1 MCILRP
7 LYAERYQSCQC
18 ICALPGDG
26 ERGAGEE
33 GRGGGWV
40 REKERERGC
49 EREGERGRE
58 RGGEGGREGGR
69 GGGREREGEAGR
81 GREKGMV
88 GLDHRCAFPRPHI
101 APPPPHPCPGPWYEA
116 GSIHCTATPL
126 GRAGCIGHPPGQRPR
141 KGLDGM
147 PPPLALSRSRPM
159 RCVCVCVCVSSG
171 RTMEEQY

>member
-33 GRGGGWV
+33 GRGGGWD
-40 REKERERGC
+40 REKERERLREGGR
-49 EREGERGRE
+49 EREGE
-58 RGGEGGREGGR
+58 GGGGREGGR
-69 GGGREREGEAGR
+69 ERGGGEREGEAGR

-101 APPPPHPCPGPWYEA
+101 APPPGTRQAPFTALPPPWGRLGA
-116 GSIHCTATPL
+116 SATPKGNGPEKAL
-126 GRAGCIGHPPGQRPR
+126 TECPRHWPFHQGFYYFRDRPD
-141 KGLDGM
+141 KTL
-147 PPPLALSRSRPM
+147 P
-159 RCVCVCVCVSSG
+159 
-171 RTMEEQY
+171 